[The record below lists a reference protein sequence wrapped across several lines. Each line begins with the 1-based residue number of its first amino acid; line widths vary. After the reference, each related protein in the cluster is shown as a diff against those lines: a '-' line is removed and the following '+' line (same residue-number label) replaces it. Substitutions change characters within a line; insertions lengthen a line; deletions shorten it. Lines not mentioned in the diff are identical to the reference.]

1 MYRFY
6 FTILLLIMT
15 VVNVLAQKTID
26 RATYENA
33 VDHLNCE
40 LAKFYML
47 KEQGTYVQNEYL
59 TYASTHPCS
68 YENLMVFIQGKQP
81 QLENNGYL
89 ATYIEGFKEE
99 FDEQI
104 TNGAL
109 FNNLTEI
116 FKQEFLIDYE
126 GDEDFQNLKFA
137 LKENYLKEKLKI
149 NEIEGVD
156 GIENTEEERFDF
168 WEWLSVGNFFLILL
182 GIFVLSSAYTVFK
195 WAGKYF
201 NTGKEKISTKNLS
214 AHSVKPKSAANTS
227 TQTINEK
234 LKRQT
239 STVKT
244 PTVEKNALEKQVEA
258 VMKEI
263 PEEKTEE
270 AEPEEFTFY
279 MSYPRIDGSFYDL
292 ESSKTEIAGQSTFKF
307 KLINEKYFLATFE
320 IISNDKIIT
329 DIFMDYERT
338 IKPVCDI
345 EGNPKQL
352 NKVIRPGIK
361 NIVTVTPGTVQKT
374 AQHWRLKKK
383 ALIRF
388 EYE

>member
-6 FTILLLIMT
+6 FIILLIMT
-15 VVNVLAQKTID
+15 AVNVFAQKTID

-40 LAKFYML
+40 LGKFYML
-47 KEQGTYVQNEYL
+47 KEQGKYVQDEYL
-59 TYASTHPCS
+59 TYASTHACS

-89 ATYIEGFKEE
+89 ATYIESFKEE

-109 FNNLTEI
+109 YNNLTEI
-116 FKQEFLIDYE
+116 FKQELLIDYE
-126 GDEDFQNLKFA
+126 GDEDFENLKFA
-137 LKENYLKEKLKI
+137 LKEDYLKEKLRI
-149 NEIEGVD
+149 HELRTVD
-156 GIENTEEERFDF
+156 GVKDTKEEVFDF
-168 WEWLSVGNFFLILL
+168 WEWIRGLNLFLILF
-182 GIFVLSSAYTVFK
+182 GILFFVFAYKIFK

-201 NTGKEKISTKNLS
+201 NTGKEEVSKKDISE
-214 AHSVKPKSAANTS
+214 HRVKPQIPANTS
-227 TQTINEK
+227 TQTLNDK
-234 LKRQT
+234 LNPK
-239 STVKT
+239 SAKPKAAVVKKT
-244 PTVEKNALEKQVEA
+244 GLEKQVEA
-258 VMKEI
+258 VIKEA
-263 PEEKTEE
+263 PNEKVEE
-270 AEPEEFTFY
+270 AEPEESIFY
-279 MSYPRIDGSFYDL
+279 MPYPSIDGSFYDL
-292 ESSKTEIAGQSTFKF
+292 EHSEVEINGQSSFRF

-320 IISNDKIIT
+320 VLSNDKIIT

-338 IKPVCDI
+338 IKSVCDI
-345 EGNPKQL
+345 EGSPKHL
-352 NKVIRPGIK
+352 HKVIRPGIK
-361 NIVTVTPGTVQKT
+361 NIITVEPGTVQKT